1 MNSPA
6 RKNHILPAKL
16 STAFLQ
22 AIVLLLVGLAGAVI
36 INTYRPD
43 GLAWVGPGPSGSAAE
58 EIGTI
63 SLDDAWAG
71 YRNGSVRFI
80 DAREPSEY
88 LSAHLPGACNIPAGT
103 AGKNLGRFMSRDFSG
118 KDLVIYCS
126 GPGCPLSNEL
136 ADALAGHGIKNVK
149 VLPDGWA
156 GWYEAGFP
164 IEGEK

>member
-1 MNSPA
+1 MDRSGSSM
-6 RKNHILPAKL
+6 RGSLPSICRRTFPVHA
-16 STAFLQ
+16 
-22 AIVLLLVGLAGAVI
+22 
-36 INTYRPD
+36 TYRR
-43 GLAWVGPGPSGSAAE
+43 VQ
-58 EIGTI
+58 
-63 SLDDAWAG
+63 
-71 YRNGSVRFI
+71 
-80 DAREPSEY
+80 REK
-88 LSAHLPGACNIPAGT
+88 T
-103 AGKNLGRFMSRDFSG
+103 WGRFMSRDFSG